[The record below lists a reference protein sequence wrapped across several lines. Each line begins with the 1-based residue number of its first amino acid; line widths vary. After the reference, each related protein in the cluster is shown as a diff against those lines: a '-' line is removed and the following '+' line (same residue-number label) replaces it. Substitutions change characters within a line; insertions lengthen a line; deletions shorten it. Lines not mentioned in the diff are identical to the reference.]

1 MTMKTSIIIDFAN
14 YLGASNFITISSTAM
29 WEMFLVGFIR
39 TSHVPYLKNVQTSYV
54 ATGIGGV
61 FGNKGGL

>member
-29 WEMFLVGFIR
+29 WEMFLVGFIK
-39 TSHVPYLKNVQTSYV
+39 TSHVPYLKNV
-54 ATGIGGV
+54 
-61 FGNKGGL
+61 